1 MKNKKEQEK
10 ILNEEIKIPD
20 GIIATIEKNE
30 IVMKKDNKEVRRKLN
45 PIIDIKINGNQ
56 ITISSKKNT
65 RKEKK
70 MFGSMKAHVRNMLVG
85 LTDGFI
91 YKLQAVSVH
100 FPITLK
106 VDEQKNELL
115 VKNFL
120 GEKKDRVIKLIPGVQ
135 VKINKD
141 IIELSSPDI
150 EKAGLTASNI
160 EKGTK
165 IRFRDRRVF
174 QDGIFMTKKPGRAI
188 WRKNQDFWEEDTLS
202 IQN

>member
-1 MKNKKEQEK
+1 MHISTKMKNKKEQEK

-20 GIIATIEKNE
+20 GIIANIDRNE
-30 IVMKKDNKEVRRKLN
+30 IIMKKDNKEVRRKLN
-45 PIIDIKINGNQ
+45 SIIGIKINGNQ
-56 ITISSKKNT
+56 ITINSKKNT

-70 MFGSMKAHVRNMLVG
+70 IFGTMKAHIRNMLTG
-85 LTDGFI
+85 LTEGFS

-120 GEKKDRVIKLIPGVQ
+120 GEKKDRVIKLIPGVE

-141 IIELSSPDI
+141 IIELKSPDI
-150 EKAGLTASNI
+150 EKAGLIASNI

-174 QDGIFMTKKPGRAI
+174 QDGIFIIEKPGRVLI
-188 WRKNQDFWEEDTLS
+188 
-202 IQN
+202 